1 MKLALR
7 EDMSRGG
14 KLDEQLAWLEGLGF
28 GGIELSAAA
37 LDLLPRKLEEIFAD
51 SPI

>member
-14 KLDEQLAWLEGLGF
+14 KLAEQLAWLEGLGF
-28 GGIELSAAA
+28 DGIELSAAV
-37 LDLLPRKLEEIFAD
+37 LDLPPRELEEIIAD
-51 SPI
+51 

>member
-14 KLDEQLAWLEGLGF
+14 TLAEQLAWLEGLGF
-28 GGIELSAAA
+28 DGIELSAAA
-37 LDLLPRKLEEIFAD
+37 LDLPPRELE
-51 SPI
+51 